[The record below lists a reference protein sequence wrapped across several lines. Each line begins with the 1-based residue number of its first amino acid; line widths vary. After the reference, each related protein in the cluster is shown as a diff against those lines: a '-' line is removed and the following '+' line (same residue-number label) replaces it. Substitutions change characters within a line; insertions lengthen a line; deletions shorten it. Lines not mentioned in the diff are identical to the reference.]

1 MRYGKISEAI
11 WSDERFQELSDRS
24 KLLYI
29 YLLSCQNCTCIGIFQ
44 IGYGTMEDEF
54 YRDRNEIRDSIDEIK
69 ASGLI
74 GYENKW
80 MWFNKFLRWNMPLS
94 PNHAK
99 QCAWFVHECIL
110 KGAPVAAIWGLM
122 GSARQILAQEKYQTK
137 DGKKRSYWDDFKA
150 ACDVDELRDYL
161 GGSTRMEACL
171 EGKAYPDEKVS
182 GALPKGSANTFKTST
197 GEVLPKPSE
206 GLGDDS
212 DPEEKDEGLNK
223 GLASTTEALRTHTST
238 STSTSKQTS
247 NQTRPVP
254 TRSLSGVRNYEKK
267 ITVTCKDGELHEVPL
282 TTVLAAIS
290 KHPGID
296 IDSVSAHIA
305 EATATD
311 IIIRPDPNDAAIS
324 DFYLNAVRINAIKGG
339 SR

>member
-69 ASGLI
+69 AVGLI

-80 MWFNKFLRWNMPLS
+80 MWFSKYLRWNMPVS

-99 QCAWFVHECIL
+99 QCAMVLHECIL

-137 DGKKRSYWDDFKA
+137 DGKKRSYWEDFRA

-161 GGSTRMEACL
+161 GGPTRMEACL

-182 GALPKGSANTFKTST
+182 GVLPKGSANTFKTST

-212 DPEEKDEGLNK
+212 DPKEKDEGLDK
-223 GLASTTEALRTHTST
+223 GLASPTEAVRTQKQKQ
-238 STSTSKQTS
+238 TSTSKQTS

-254 TRSLSGVRNYEKK
+254 TRSLSGVRNYEKQ
-267 ITVTCKDGELHEVPL
+267 ITLTCNDGLLHEVPITTIL
-282 TTVLAAIS
+282 TAIGKNPGLDINKAAQRIS
-290 KHPGID
+290 D
-296 IDSVSAHIA
+296 M
-305 EATATD
+305 TAVD
-311 IIIRPDPNDAAIS
+311 PIIRPDPNCLET
-324 DFYLNAVRINAIKGG
+324 FFLNAIRKEAVRKGG
-339 SR
+339 LA